1 MVRLRSHLTTTPAIP
16 APLPR
21 RGKKGIDKLD
31 GETAGEPQ
39 GFGFRVSG
47 FGPLAGEFSRG
58 DRYPFGSDDL
68 MDMLSS

>member
-1 MVRLRSHLTTTPAIP
+1 MVRLRSHLTTAPAIP

-47 FGPLAGEFSRG
+47 FGPLAGEFS
-58 DRYPFGSDDL
+58 P
-68 MDMLSS
+68 

>member
-1 MVRLRSHLTTTPAIP
+1 MG
-16 APLPR
+16 R
-21 RGKKGIDKLD
+21 RQESRKGS
-31 GETAGEPQ
+31 